1 MDINKRNLNIIGMM
15 SGTSMDGINAT
26 FVNSNGL
33 SLERYNVNCMSAY
46 SKETRN
52 LLKETISNYKKFIK
66 DVELKEY
73 LSKLITVDHFKAVQ
87 KISKQSKIKPDLI
100 GFHGQ
105 TIYHNPHQKI
115 SIQLG
120 DGQLLCNL
128 SKTPVI
134 SNFRDNDIHFGGQGA
149 PLAPIYHQLL
159 MKQLNLEKPS
169 CFINIGGIS
178 NLTFYNKNQLLG
190 FDTGPGNC
198 LMDSYMQNIF
208 GLEYDDKGR
217 LASKGNVISNIKNLI
232 LKLSNIDKNYPK
244 SLDRKDFN
252 GVLELV
258 YNTKL
263 NSSDVMA
270 TFSEATCLSILK
282 SIKQLPETP
291 KNITIMGGGS
301 HNLFLMKKLKDLSA
315 INVKVATERNLPGD
329 FIEAELIAFL
339 SARSLFNIPITFPE
353 TTGVNKPM
361 IGGKKF
367 ILN

>member
-159 MKQLNLEKPS
+159 MIYLDVHM
-169 CFINIGGIS
+169 I
-178 NLTFYNKNQLLG
+178 
-190 FDTGPGNC
+190 C
-198 LMDSYMQNIF
+198 LMIHLLQI
-208 GLEYDDKGR
+208 
-217 LASKGNVISNIKNLI
+217 IHNIKPVVYYIKLLQNKLTSYNLI
-232 LKLSNIDKNYPK
+232 LHYIYFPYMSLVNI
-244 SLDRKDFN
+244 
-252 GVLELV
+252 
-258 YNTKL
+258 
-263 NSSDVMA
+263 
-270 TFSEATCLSILK
+270 
-282 SIKQLPETP
+282 
-291 KNITIMGGGS
+291 
-301 HNLFLMKKLKDLSA
+301 H
-315 INVKVATERNLPGD
+315 
-329 FIEAELIAFL
+329 
-339 SARSLFNIPITFPE
+339 
-353 TTGVNKPM
+353 
-361 IGGKKF
+361 
-367 ILN
+367 